1 MLIVIVRLLFG
12 RLVKSEGTNKI
23 PTSPPSLEESLTI
36 SVLLRGSRGMTTGIC
51 ERLFDTESNMLADQL
66 GLPEMLATALIEGI
80 VEELPVLEALA
91 RLVPDVLAL
100 GDAVGL

>member
-1 MLIVIVRLLFG
+1 
-12 RLVKSEGTNKI
+12 
-23 PTSPPSLEESLTI
+23 
-36 SVLLRGSRGMTTGIC
+36 MTTGIC

-80 VEELPVLEALA
+80 VEELPVLEALPG
-91 RLVPDVLAL
+91 LVPDVLAL